1 MLRGATSTQ
10 QAGPAA
16 RGVRGGASCRPFCFR
31 VGGRSGRVAA
41 DPAAPLLGALAPAD
55 RDVLGVLV
63 DVEAL
68 ATGALGGQLAHGG
81 QVLPGQR
88 GLLGVRA
95 VDRHLEGGR
104 GLLDLA
110 QHVEQHVAEVDGRPG
125 VELGVLALHVPPVG
139 GQGQIQLAPLLVEGA
154 QVEPGPGGVGG
165 MLAGDGR
172 AVGPRRPVHVL
183 AGGADHPLDDLGR
196 RAPLGMAGGDGHPQG
211 AFGPVGVAHR
221 PQQLPELV
229 GGPRRPLR
237 VVVGD
242 GRMEC
247 ALGRLEVALAGEVI
261 PHQEGA
267 LGSPTP
273 FVAHAPRLPGAI
285 GAVKAPSKGNDPR
298 LYNGAMDGALPDRD
312 LAAIGLLQDPVRRAL
327 YGHVVASGGEVSRN
341 QAAEA
346 AGVARSLAAFHL
358 DKLVEAGLLE
368 ATFRRLG
375 DRRGPGAGRPAKL
388 YRRAAG
394 EVAATL
400 PPRTYETAAHLLAE
414 TVEQA
419 GADLELQAA
428 ARRAGA
434 EAGRRIAAEASAG
447 PDPAPAVEQVLAAR
461 GYEPYRDGDALRLRN
476 CPFANLSAEF
486 PVLVCA
492 MNLCLI
498 EGLLDGLGQD
508 PGRAVMDPAPDR
520 CCVAVFSKDNQ
531 D

>member
-1 MLRGATSTQ
+1 
-10 QAGPAA
+10 
-16 RGVRGGASCRPFCFR
+16 
-31 VGGRSGRVAA
+31 
-41 DPAAPLLGALAPAD
+41 
-55 RDVLGVLV
+55 
-63 DVEAL
+63 
-68 ATGALGGQLAHGG
+68 
-81 QVLPGQR
+81 
-88 GLLGVRA
+88 
-95 VDRHLEGGR
+95 
-104 GLLDLA
+104 
-110 QHVEQHVAEVDGRPG
+110 
-125 VELGVLALHVPPVG
+125 
-139 GQGQIQLAPLLVEGA
+139 
-154 QVEPGPGGVGG
+154 
-165 MLAGDGR
+165 
-172 AVGPRRPVHVL
+172 
-183 AGGADHPLDDLGR
+183 
-196 RAPLGMAGGDGHPQG
+196 
-211 AFGPVGVAHR
+211 
-221 PQQLPELV
+221 
-229 GGPRRPLR
+229 
-237 VVVGD
+237 
-242 GRMEC
+242 
-247 ALGRLEVALAGEVI
+247 
-261 PHQEGA
+261 
-267 LGSPTP
+267 
-273 FVAHAPRLPGAI
+273 
-285 GAVKAPSKGNDPR
+285 
-298 LYNGAMDGALPDRD
+298 MDGIPSDRD
-312 LAAIGLLQDPVRRAL
+312 LSAIGLLQDPVRRAL

-394 EVAATL
+394 QVAATL
-400 PPRTYETAAHLLAE
+400 PPRTYEAAAHLLAE
-414 TVEQA
+414 TVEET

-434 EAGRRIAAEASAG
+434 RTGRQIATEAAAG

-520 CCVAVFSKDNQ
+520 CCVAVVSKDNQ